1 MRMRW
6 MKVALAAIGV
16 LIVFLVI
23 GTVVHILMDV
33 VFAAIVIGAIAVA
46 IKIASGRRKLPRS
59 RRDSYTEREIREPRR
74 TPAASPP
81 PPPPARAHVDVDDD
95 LERLKREMGR

>member
-1 MRMRW
+1 MRW
-6 MKVALAAIGV
+6 IKVALAALGV

-33 VFAAIVIGAIAVA
+33 VFAAIVVGAIALA
-46 IKIASGRRKLPRS
+46 IKLASGRRKLPRS
-59 RRDSYTEREIREPRR
+59 KRDSHAEREIREPRR
-74 TPAASPP
+74 TTPTVNV
-81 PPPPARAHVDVDDD
+81 PPPPAPAHANVDDD

>member
-1 MRMRW
+1 MRW
-6 MKVALAAIGV
+6 IKVALAALGV

-33 VFAAIVIGAIAVA
+33 VFAVIVVGAIALA
-46 IKIASGRRKLPRS
+46 IKLASGRRKLPRS
-59 RRDSYTEREIREPRR
+59 KRDSYAEREIREPRR
-74 TPAASPP
+74 TTPTVNV
-81 PPPPARAHVDVDDD
+81 PPPPAPAHANVDDD

>member
-1 MRMRW
+1 MRW

-33 VFAAIVIGAIAVA
+33 VFAAIVVGAIALA

-59 RRDSYTEREIREPRR
+59 RRDSYSDREISEPRR
-74 TPAASPP
+74 TTTAAPPP
-81 PPPPARAHVDVDDD
+81 PPPPAHAHIDVDDD

>member
-1 MRMRW
+1 MRW

-33 VFAAIVIGAIAVA
+33 VFAVIVVAAIAVA

-59 RRDSYTEREIREPRR
+59 RRDSYRDREISEPRR
-74 TPAASPP
+74 SAPRSAP
-81 PPPPARAHVDVDDD
+81 PPPPAHAHVDVDDD